1 MSAPEIKKLFGTK
14 DKTLN
19 DLLQLGGKQ
28 TPLTNAVLRSREASE
43 RSKSRLGF
51 IVLFLFIGV
60 CVGIALCDIY
70 GRKNLNFHELK
81 NHKHYEK
88 ALSRRFGLGVGTG
101 IFAGILGG
109 PLAVIIVGLIVL
121 FLMGVNKP
129 VTYEHHKGMT
139 AAVKTRLETRHM
151 KETAYKKYY
160 TGVLAGTLLGL
171 FPNAV
176 LRHVLNKK

>member
-1 MSAPEIKKLFGTK
+1 MKRLFSTK

-19 DLLQLGGKQ
+19 ELLRVGGKN
-28 TPLTNAVLRSREASE
+28 TPLTNAVLRAKENKRGG
-43 RSKSRLGF
+43 SKAL
-51 IVLFLFIGV
+51 IVVVLIGV

-70 GRKNLNFHELK
+70 GRKDLNYHELK
-81 NHKHYEK
+81 NSKHYAK
-88 ALSRRFGLGVGTG
+88 ALQRRFGLGVGTG
-101 IFAGILGG
+101 IFAGTLGG
-109 PLAVIIVGLIVL
+109 PLALIIVGLIVL

-129 VTYEHHKGMT
+129 VTYDHHKGLT

-151 KETAYKKYY
+151 KEAAYKKYY

-176 LRHVLNKK
+176 LVHTLKK

>member
-1 MSAPEIKKLFGTK
+1 MSAPEIQKLFGTK
-14 DKTLN
+14 DKVLT
-19 DLLQLGGKQ
+19 DLLQAGGKQ
-28 TPLTNAVLRSREASE
+28 TPLTNAVLRSREGSG
-43 RSKSRLGF
+43 SKKANNK
-51 IVLFLFIGV
+51 VLLVVILVGV

-70 GRKNLNFHELK
+70 GRKDLNYHELK

-88 ALSRRFGLGVGTG
+88 ALQRRFGLGVGTG

-109 PLAVIIVGLIVL
+109 PLALIIVGLIVL

-129 VTYEHHKGMT
+129 VTYAHHKGLT

-151 KETAYKKYY
+151 KESAYKKYY

-171 FPNAV
+171 FPNAFLV
-176 LRHVLNKK
+176 HALKK

>member
-1 MSAPEIKKLFGTK
+1 MKKLFGTK
-14 DKTLN
+14 DKTLAH
-19 DLLQLGGKQ
+19 LLEVGGKQ
-28 TPLTNAVLRSREASE
+28 TPLTNAVLRSREAGKKGKRGSGA
-43 RSKSRLGF
+43 LTAV
-51 IVLFLFIGV
+51 ILIGV

-81 NHKHYEK
+81 SHKHYEK
-88 ALSRRFGLGVGTG
+88 ALQRRFGLGVGTG

-109 PLAVIIVGLIVL
+109 PLALIIVGLIVL
-121 FLMGVNKP
+121 FAMGVNKP
-129 VTYEHHKGMT
+129 VTYDHHKGLT

-151 KETAYKKYY
+151 KEQAYKKYY

-176 LRHVLNKK
+176 LVHSLERK